1 MKPIVIFD
9 LETTGTEVEASK
21 IVELACLKVS
31 HDLQPLADQTVK
43 RILINP
49 GIPIPP
55 EAIEVHKITDDMVKD
70 AGVFGRY
77 AKAIYDYFA
86 GCDVAGFNSNRFD
99 VPLLAEEFA
108 RVGINWPEPDT
119 NFIDVYQIF
128 AYKEP
133 RDLSGAVKF
142 YLNREHETA
151 HSAEGDI
158 LATAAVLAAQI
169 GRYPEL
175 AGMGAKEIHQ
185 FCQGEQQWVD
195 LAGKIVLNKDGVA
208 VYAFGKDKGKS
219 VKGNPG
225 FAQWMLKQSFPT
237 NTKNVIRSILG
248 YGK

>member
-9 LETTGTEVEASK
+9 LETTGVEVESSK
-21 IVELACLKVS
+21 IVELACLKVG

-49 GIPIPP
+49 GIPIPA
-55 EAIEVHKITDDMVKD
+55 EATEVHKITDEMVHGAGMFAQYAK
-70 AGVFGRY
+70 GVF
-77 AKAIYDYFA
+77 DYFA

-108 RVGINWPEPDT
+108 RVGIYWPEPDT

-169 GRYPEL
+169 GKYPEL
-175 AGMGAKEIHQ
+175 AGMGAKQIHE
-185 FCQGEQQWVD
+185 FCQGENPWVD
-195 LAGKIVLNKDGVA
+195 LAGKIVLKDGVA
-208 VYAFGKDKGKS
+208 VYGFGKDKGKC
-219 VKGNPG
+219 VKSNPG
-225 FAQWMLKQSFPT
+225 FATWMLKQSFPT
-237 NTKNVIRSILG
+237 NTKNVLKKLL

>member
-1 MKPIVIFD
+1 MFDQPAAILD
-9 LETTGTEVEASK
+9 LETTGKDPQTAK
-21 IVELACLKVS
+21 IVEISVVKVMP
-31 HDLQPLADQTVK
+31 DGTKDIRTMKV
-43 RILINP
+43 NP

-55 EAIEVHKITDDMVKD
+55 EATEVHKITDDMVRE
-70 AGVFGRY
+70 AGTFGRY
-77 AKAIYDYFA
+77 AKGIYDYFA

-99 VPLLAEEFA
+99 VPLLAEEFS
-108 RVGINWPEPDT
+108 RVGVTRPEPGT

-142 YLNREHETA
+142 YLNREHENA

-175 AGMGAKEIHQ
+175 AGMGAKEIHT
-185 FCQGEQQWVD
+185 FCQGDQPWVD
-195 LAGKIVLNKDGVA
+195 LAGKIVLNKEGIE
-208 VYAFGKDKGKS
+208 VYGFGKDKGKS
-219 VKGNPG
+219 VKANPG

-237 NTKNVIRSILG
+237 NTKKILKKLLG
-248 YGK
+248 YGR